1 MNLNN
6 KIEYAFQAA
15 QIGDT
20 TSLTNLLDTDPTLAN
35 TENSEGLTLL
45 GFAAHFG
52 HLDTVKSLLDYGADV
67 NAVSH
72 SKVNYIPSNTALHAG
87 IAGERNEDVIKL
99 LLKHNAQTT
108 IFDSNGHTCLHIAA
122 FHDDNTGII
131 RLLIEHGAQINAK
144 VEGGKTAL
152 TLVIE
157 EGNNQISDFLR
168 QNGAIE

>member
-1 MNLNN
+1 MDLNH
-6 KIEYAFQAA
+6 KIDVAFQAA
-15 QIGDT
+15 QSGDT
-20 TSLTNLLDTDPTLAN
+20 TNLKSLLDIDPTLAN

-52 HLDTVKSLLDYGADV
+52 HKDTIKALLDHGADV

-72 SKVNYIPSNTALHAG
+72 SKVNYIPSNTSLHAG
-87 IAGERNEDVIKL
+87 IAGARNEEVIKL

-108 IFDSNGHTCLHIAA
+108 IFDSNGHTCLHVAA

-152 TLVIE
+152 SLAIE
-157 EGNNQISDFLR
+157 EGNNQVSNFLR